1 MELCCAENNNSGR
14 IKMQNI
20 KLLSKFYLV
29 LLKSKMEYRLNFALE
44 IGINI
49 FTYLVTYLG
58 TWVILN
64 KFHTINGWNLYEV
77 MILYNMNLVTYG
89 IACLFFY
96 IPFRNLENILVN
108 GEFDSY
114 LTKPVNPF
122 IYLILRQNY
131 LGFLSH
137 IVLGMIMF
145 SLCLQ
150 KVEIDWSMSRIFAFI
165 SAITGGTL
173 IQASI
178 IIATGALNIKLV
190 RANALMDAFIYNV
203 RSFVEYPIDLYPTF
217 IQCVVTFIIPYA
229 LINYYP
235 AAYIFRKTT
244 TFCVALP
251 LVIGGLMFAGAYALF
266 MYLLRYYQGTGT

>member
-1 MELCCAENNNSGR
+1 MRS
-14 IKMQNI
+14 M
-20 KLLSKFYLV
+20 KLISKFYYV
-29 LLKSKMEYRLNFALE
+29 LLKSKLEYRLNFALE

-49 FTYLVTYLG
+49 FTYVVTYMG
-58 TWVILN
+58 TWVVLN
-64 KFHTINGWNLYEV
+64 KFHTIHGWNLYEV

-89 IACLFFY
+89 LACLFFY

-122 IYLILRQNY
+122 VYLILRQNY

-137 IVLGMIMF
+137 IILGITMF
-145 SLCLQ
+145 IICLQ
-150 KVEIDWSMSRIFAFI
+150 KVEIDWSINKVFTFI
-165 SAITGGTL
+165 SAIIGGTL

-190 RANALMDAFIYNV
+190 RANALMDTFIYNI
-203 RSFVEYPIDLYPTF
+203 RSFVEYPIDIYPKS
-217 IQCVVTFIIPYA
+217 IQCLVTFVIPYA

-235 AAYIFRKTT
+235 IAYIFRKTSA
-244 TFCVALP
+244 FCAALP
-251 LVIGGLMFAGAYALF
+251 LIIGVLMFGGAYALF